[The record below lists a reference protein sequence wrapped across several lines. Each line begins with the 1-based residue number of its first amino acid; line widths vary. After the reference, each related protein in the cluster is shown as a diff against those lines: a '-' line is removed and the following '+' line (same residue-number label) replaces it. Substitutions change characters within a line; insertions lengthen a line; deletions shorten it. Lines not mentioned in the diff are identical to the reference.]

1 MSFGIERACDPS
13 LYEPNL
19 GINLEVSDL
28 INQKKGNL
36 CHSQLVREL
45 TSSPREAAV
54 AIVQQV
60 NSRDQHVAILALT
73 VLSPN
78 SVKPLMY

>member
-1 MSFGIERACDPS
+1 MYHGSRAGVPATVHRTELQRLIGIYPYYLVIPLFGIRGISRLTFVCLDRACDPS

-36 CHSQLVREL
+36 
-45 TSSPREAAV
+45 
-54 AIVQQV
+54 
-60 NSRDQHVAILALT
+60 
-73 VLSPN
+73 
-78 SVKPLMY
+78 